1 MRRVRDRAVAWA
13 RRAHA
18 ASSAPDGGAPAAS
31 SAPDGGAPAA
41 SSAPDGGGGPVGS
54 VIIVVALVITAAAL
68 AWRGAATPH
77 APPGDAAA
85 ALATMRAYLA
95 AEQAAAA
102 ALDAA
107 PLETVTTADG
117 AWRAQRA
124 AALARRRAE
133 GRAYTAY
140 LRDWT
145 ADVQVQG
152 MTAWVTT
159 VEIWDIHEQAAPVQR
174 IGSQVRYLLVW
185 DAASGAW
192 RIASAS
198 LLRTMP
204 AAPPGAA
211 APHGGR

>member
-1 MRRVRDRAVAWA
+1 MRRVRDRAVAW
-13 RRAHA
+13 
-18 ASSAPDGGAPAAS
+18 
-31 SAPDGGAPAA
+31 
-41 SSAPDGGGGPVGS
+41 
-54 VIIVVALVITAAAL
+54 
-68 AWRGAATPH
+68 
-77 APPGDAAA
+77 
-85 ALATMRAYLA
+85 
-95 AEQAAAA
+95 
-102 ALDAA
+102 
-107 PLETVTTADG
+107 
-117 AWRAQRA
+117 
-124 AALARRRAE
+124 ARRRAE

-140 LRDWT
+140 LREWT

-204 AAPPGAA
+204 ESPPGAA

>member
-18 ASSAPDGGAPAAS
+18 ATPAPDGGAHAATP
-31 SAPDGGAPAA
+31 APDGGAHAA
-41 SSAPDGGGGPVGS
+41 TPAPDGGGRPVGS

-102 ALDAA
+102 ALDA
-107 PLETVTTADG
+107 
-117 AWRAQRA
+117 
-124 AALARRRAE
+124 LARRRAE

-140 LRDWT
+140 LREWT

-159 VEIWDIHEQAAPVQR
+159 VEIWDIHERAAPVQR

-204 AAPPGAA
+204 AAAPPGAA